1 MYKNERKIWITITSI
16 LLILLIFAY
25 FSPVLKSMGVFTP
38 KNEFFNKLQNV
49 LNVVEKNYYVNPG
62 TEEELYIGA
71 AKGIIEKLNDPY
83 SSYLTQQ
90 EIKDR
95 IESLQGKFGGIGAWV
110 GYRDGYVIIIKP
122 IKGYPA
128 YKAGLLPYDK
138 IIEVDG
144 INVVGKSLEKVVSL
158 LKGDPGK
165 EVKILIKRE
174 GVDEPLSFTIIRQ
187 VIEIQFVKWGKIDN
201 NVGYIKIEQFG
212 DNADRGMKEALEQLI
227 DRDKV
232 KGLIFDLRGNPGGY
246 LDVVLNILDM
256 FFDKRLLV
264 YTEGRNKTFNKKY
277 YSTEVK
283 FVPDNIKIVV
293 LVDQGSASA
302 SEIFT
307 GVMKDY
313 GRATIMGTKTFGKGL
328 VQQIFNLPD
337 RAAVILTVS
346 QYFTPKGYQIN
357 HKGIEPDIIV
367 EPIKLSDSEKLK
379 VSILI
384 KDKYIE
390 KFVKKYGKKY
400 SEKEY
405 QIFKNQLKT
414 KNLLINDFYLKKL
427 IFNEITKDDVDM
439 LYNLT
444 YDTQLKAAFKQ
455 IKKILSKK

>member
-1 MYKNERKIWITITSI
+1 MFKNERKIWIAITSI
-16 LLILLIFAY
+16 LLILLVFAY
-25 FSPVLKSMGVFTP
+25 FSPVLKSMGVFKP
-38 KNEFFNKLQNV
+38 KDDFFNKLQNV
-49 LNVVEKNYYVNPG
+49 LNVVEKNYYVDPG
-62 TEEELYIGA
+62 TEEDLYVGA
-71 AKGIIEKLNDPY
+71 AKGIIEKLDDPY
-83 SSYLTQQ
+83 SSYLTPQ

-144 INVVGKSLEKVVSL
+144 VNVVGKSLDKVVSM

-174 GVDEPLSFTIIRQ
+174 GVDEPLTFTIVRQ

-201 NVGYIKIEQFG
+201 KIGYIRIEQFG
-212 DNADRGMKEALEQLI
+212 DNADKGMKKALEELI
-227 DRDKV
+227 DKDKM
-232 KGLIFDLRGNPGGY
+232 KGIVVDLRGNPGGY

-256 FFDKRLLV
+256 FLDKKLLV
-264 YTEGRNKTFNKKY
+264 YTEGRNKSFNKQY
-277 YSTEVK
+277 FSTNVK
-283 FVPDNIKIVV
+283 LVPDDVKLVV
-293 LVDQGSASA
+293 LVDEGSASA

-337 RAAVILTVS
+337 RSAIILTVS

-357 HKGIEPDIIV
+357 HKGIEPDIKV
-367 EPIKLSDSEKLK
+367 EPLKLTDSEKLK

-384 KDKYIE
+384 KDKYIAN
-390 KFVKKYGKKY
+390 FVKKYGKNY
-400 SEKEY
+400 SKSQFES
-405 QIFKNQLKT
+405 FKKQLKT
-414 KNLLINDFYLKKL
+414 RNLLINDFYLKKL

-439 LYNLT
+439 LFNLT
-444 YDTQLKAAFKQ
+444 YDTQLQAAYKQ
-455 IKKILSKK
+455 IKKMLSK